1 MLKKY
6 WGYFSDKIGNDV
18 LLGGSLIILVGSLI
32 TSAINYLY
40 HFVLGRMLGPSD
52 YGVFSSLLSLTYVFG
67 VPVGVLN
74 LITIKYISSLR
85 EGKGVDQAA
94 GFFRWFSKKALI
106 FGFILLLFSLAISPL
121 TTRFLRL
128 SSTHWVIL
136 TNLIIFL
143 SVSVGFYSSTLQG
156 FLRFKLTAI
165 FSVLSSLVKILLA
178 TVFIYLGWQLNGVL
192 FSLILTSIFA
202 LLLIN
207 FFINKKI
214 TLPKVK
220 EVKVPW
226 REISKYGLPVLFSNL
241 AQTSFYTSDVL
252 LVKSLF
258 PADQAGLYASLSILG
273 KIVFFASSSIGMVMF
288 PLVAGK
294 KARGE
299 NYRRIYLNSFLLV
312 FLVSFGITL
321 VYFLFPKLMVNLLY
335 GSQYLAIAPLLGL
348 FAVFMSFYALVYL
361 TVNFFLA
368 AARTVMIVLPITG
381 AVLQVILIYFYHSSL
396 RQVVLI
402 NIWVMAGLFFGLIAL
417 PLVKY
422 LKSGRLHSFVLI
434 KKNEKITA

>member
-1 MLKKY
+1 
-6 WGYFSDKIGNDV
+6 
-18 LLGGSLIILVGSLI
+18 
-32 TSAINYLY
+32 
-40 HFVLGRMLGPSD
+40 
-52 YGVFSSLLSLTYVFG
+52 
-67 VPVGVLN
+67 
-74 LITIKYISSLR
+74 
-85 EGKGVDQAA
+85 
-94 GFFRWFSKKALI
+94 
-106 FGFILLLFSLAISPL
+106 
-121 TTRFLRL
+121 
-128 SSTHWVIL
+128 
-136 TNLIIFL
+136 
-143 SVSVGFYSSTLQG
+143 
-156 FLRFKLTAI
+156 
-165 FSVLSSLVKILLA
+165 
-178 TVFIYLGWQLNGVL
+178 LGWQLNGVL

-381 AVLQVILIYFYHSSL
+381 AVLQAVLIYFYHSSL